1 MRNDLGPHLGA
12 VIRRLDQLLRLDQ
25 RRWLVPHVH
34 AYPEPRLLWLLQHTR
49 DSQLLPGAKEGG
61 CEQAYLVSAEPLR
74 PEGVV
79 RRPGTDRAQLLPRA
93 A

>member
-1 MRNDLGPHLGA
+1 MEFVGKQRSTPARKNPGVANGQTTSTSSCG
-12 VIRRLDQLLRLDQ
+12 IDQ

-79 RRPGTDRAQLLPRA
+79 RRPGT
-93 A
+93 